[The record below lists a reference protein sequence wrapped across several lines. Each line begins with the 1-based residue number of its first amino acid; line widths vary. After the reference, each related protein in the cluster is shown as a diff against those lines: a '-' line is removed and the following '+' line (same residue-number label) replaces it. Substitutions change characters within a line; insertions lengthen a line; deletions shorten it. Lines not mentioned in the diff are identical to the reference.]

1 MPRIVALSNLLLSL
15 MLLVY
20 LDIML
25 LDGARAAPTAANGTK
40 SSSALLN
47 PNAESTSTHIVS
59 SGADSSNKAKL
70 NLKWTSRSAWQ
81 AAPPLH
87 TPTHTTLPGGV
98 SYVIIHHTATP
109 ASACR
114 RNANACAA
122 TVRAIQRNHQQQR
135 GWDDVGY
142 NFLIGG
148 SDERAEIYEGRG
160 FDVVGAHAVGY
171 NSRSVGIA
179 LIGDW
184 TDDLPPLPVLEKLQ
198 QLITYGTQMGHIQRD
213 YVLLGHRQV
222 KSTDC
227 PGNRLYNTLK
237 EWPHYKQHAA

>member
-1 MPRIVALSNLLLSL
+1 MPRIAALSNRLLSL

-20 LDIML
+20 LVIIL
-25 LDGARAAPTAANGTK
+25 LDDAHAAPTAATGTK

-47 PNAESTSTHIVS
+47 PNAESTRTHIS
-59 SGADSSNKAKL
+59 SATDSSNKAKL

-87 TPTHTTLPGGV
+87 TPTHTTLPNGV
-98 SYVIIHHTATP
+98 SHVIIHHTATP

-114 RNANACAA
+114 SNANACAA

-184 TDDLPPLPVLEKLQ
+184 TDDLPPLSVLDKLQ

-227 PGNRLYNTLK
+227 PGNRLYNALK
-237 EWPHYKQHAA
+237 EWPHYEQHAA